1 MSNSD
6 NELRC
11 QKCFHVLSST
21 ITLGILPI
29 GRSVFIC
36 CSVSYPLG
44 IVTRSEPSSAGTGQ
58 EKRLS
63 LWEGPSMKSQSNIY
77 ADCTFFL
84 DLEKHELQMRRADF
98 SLETFRK
105 LSNKSNRLLWNPGK
119 LLSLRFLWFYRRVPA
134 LYFFIKATKRLSFF
148 FKV

>member
-1 MSNSD
+1 MPP
-6 NELRC
+6 
-11 QKCFHVLSST
+11 FLSST
-21 ITLGILPI
+21 ISLGILPI

-36 CSVSYPLG
+36 CSVFYPLG

-58 EKRLS
+58 ENHLP

-84 DLEKHELQMRRADF
+84 DLEKHELQMRRADI

-119 LLSLRFLWFYRRVPA
+119 LLSLKFPWFYLRVPA

>member
-1 MSNSD
+1 MSNSG
-6 NELRC
+6 NELRW
-11 QKCFHVLSST
+11 QKCLCALSAT
-21 ITLGILPI
+21 ISLGILPI
-29 GRSVFIC
+29 GRSVFMC

-44 IVTRSEPSSAGTGQ
+44 VVTRSEQSSAGTGQ

-63 LWEGPSMKSQSNIY
+63 LWEGPSTKSESTVY

-84 DLEKHELQMRRADF
+84 DLEKHELQMRRADI

-119 LLSLRFLWFYRRVPA
+119 LLSLKFPWFYLRVPA
-134 LYFFIKATKRLSFF
+134 LYFS
-148 FKV
+148 